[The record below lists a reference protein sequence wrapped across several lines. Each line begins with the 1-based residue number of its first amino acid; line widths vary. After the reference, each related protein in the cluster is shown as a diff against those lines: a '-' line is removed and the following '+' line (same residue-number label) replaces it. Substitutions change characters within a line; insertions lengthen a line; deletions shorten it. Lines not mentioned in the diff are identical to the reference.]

1 MNKIISIPHLGPYYI
16 PIKYIIQ
23 STTKCQVLIPPQN
36 DKQTINLGS
45 KYSPE
50 EICMP
55 FKYQLGNY
63 INALNNGA
71 NILIQAG
78 GGCRYGYFAEL
89 QCQILKTLGYK
100 FTFINLIKNNHVSIF
115 KMYKFAKSVNKKLNI
130 LTYFY
135 YLINGFLMIVC
146 MDKLNNYLRRNMG
159 FEKIPN
165 SFEKSEKSFYQEL
178 SQNKLNPIKIIKI
191 YSKYKRIYH
200 DIELKQVPRIK
211 VLLIGELFSLIDT
224 NSSNNLEHSL
234 IKEQIEVIRYTDL
247 TYLLLTKKFIH
258 PYLLRKAKKYLKY
271 PLGADGDVSISHSIK
286 HAKAGID
293 GIIHLK
299 SFSCVPEINAIP
311 ILNEISEDYQVPIMY
326 LSFDGQNNIS
336 NIDTKLEAFYDMLKA
351 KKQQNLSKTNNTNTL
366 NK

>member
-1 MNKIISIPHLGPYYI
+1 
-16 PIKYIIQ
+16 
-23 STTKCQVLIPPQN
+23 
-36 DKQTINLGS
+36 
-45 KYSPE
+45 
-50 EICMP
+50 
-55 FKYQLGNY
+55 
-63 INALNNGA
+63 
-71 NILIQAG
+71 
-78 GGCRYGYFAEL
+78 
-89 QCQILKTLGYK
+89 
-100 FTFINLIKNNHVSIF
+100 
-115 KMYKFAKSVNKKLNI
+115 
-130 LTYFY
+130 
-135 YLINGFLMIVC
+135 MIVC

-247 TYLLLTKKFIH
+247 KYLLLTKKFIH

-271 PLGADGDVSISHSIK
+271 PLGADGDVSISHAIK

-351 KKQQNLSKTNNTNTL
+351 KKHQNLSKTNNTNTL